1 MARIQKILTVT
12 QGGLLYT
19 DIAEVVRWIDFQ
31 QCRINHAVWM
41 PHANN
46 ETYDRCI
53 AQCSF
58 TDPVMPY
65 IEFFSTPVIR
75 LEFENPQH
83 LRSLLRDIYRHGW
96 KAYDID

>member
-12 QGGLLYT
+12 QGGILYT

-31 QCRINHAVWM
+31 ECRVNHAAWM
-41 PHANN
+41 PQSQNG
-46 ETYDRCI
+46 TYHRCI
-53 AQCSF
+53 AECSF
-58 TDPVMPY
+58 DDPIMAY
-65 IEFFSTPVIR
+65 IEFFTEPVIR

-83 LRSLLRDIYRHGW
+83 LRTLLREIYRYGW